1 VRRIVL
7 LLAVFLAGVASAASA
22 QAGARVEVRVDGATR
37 DPIIQVRNLLDEATW
52 RDALADAFP
61 IALHWTV
68 ELWRPRGL
76 WVPTAERRFEF
87 DVVIRREPLLGQ
99 YTLLTRQGTRTL
111 PEQRFTDLRT
121 LSLAVEQALRVP
133 AITPRRTGEWWYT
146 VSLRIT
152 TLNDE
157 ELAELE
163 RFSGRSGGGTTGD
176 ALTRAMVKL
185 VGLPTQTLEARS
197 DRFQV
202 P

>member
-1 VRRIVL
+1 M
-7 LLAVFLAGVASAASA
+7 
-22 QAGARVEVRVDGATR
+22 EVRVDSATR
-37 DPIIQVRNLLDEATW
+37 DPIIQIHNLLQEATW
-52 RDALADAFP
+52 HDALADAFP

-76 WVPTAERRFEF
+76 WVPTSERRFEF
-87 DVVIRREPLLGQ
+87 EVVLRREPLLGQ
-99 YTLLTRQGTRTL
+99 YTLLTRQGRRTL

-121 LSLAVEQALRVP
+121 LSVAVGQALRLP
-133 AITPRRTGEWWYT
+133 ALTPSRSGEWWYT

-163 RFSGRSGGGTTGD
+163 RFAGRSGGGTRGD
-176 ALTRAMVKL
+176 AITRAMVKL